1 MLLGLASAKGAPG
14 VTSAAV
20 ALTAASAGLMVEL
33 DPSGGSVD
41 CWLRATGE
49 PGLIRAA
56 SALRRQADLD
66 ALVQFA
72 AEVVPGVRV
81 VRAPT
86 SGMLAEST
94 IVAMRDRLVPTL
106 AEFDG
111 TVVVDCGRWSRSQ
124 PTARRLAA
132 CDAVAL
138 VCSPT
143 IEGVEA
149 TRWQVDQLRS
159 LVERVVI
166 VPVGDRPYGPDELA
180 AATGAEIAGVLVWD
194 RRGLARLLERGCG
207 GGWQRTPLA
216 RSARNLLRELGFTHH
231 LVQPAATPD
240 DTALPE
246 AGAGGLNTVEPGAA
260 HA

>member
-1 MLLGLASAKGAPG
+1 MLLGIASAKGAPG

-20 ALTAASAGLMVEL
+20 ALTAASGGLMVEL

-66 ALVQFA
+66 ALVHFA
-72 AEVVPGVRV
+72 TEVVPGVRV
-81 VRAPT
+81 IRAPT
-86 SGMLAEST
+86 SGVLAEST

-111 TVVVDCGRWSRSQ
+111 TVVVDCGRWARSQ
-124 PTARRLAA
+124 PTARRLAV

-138 VCSPT
+138 ICSPT

-159 LVERVVI
+159 LVERVVL

-180 AATGAEIAGVLVWD
+180 AATGAEIAGVLAWD
-194 RRGLARLLERGCG
+194 RRGLARLLERGSG

-216 RSARNLLRELGFTHH
+216 RSARNLLRELGFVHH
-231 LVQPAATPD
+231 PTPTTVTPD
-240 DTALPE
+240 
-246 AGAGGLNTVEPGAA
+246 GAARPDSEDGESSAIEPGVA